1 MAFVTVFT
9 YSSEP
14 SVYAKEQTVVQEK
27 TGIKQDSDGKEDFL
41 ELQQEYIE
49 ETEAYSDRYII
60 WRKDGLHINESSLID
75 TAKDA
80 YDDGAADKKK
90 RENQWKIKL
99 KKQMPKVINNGMK
112 PEKIRKKIIVT
123 VGMMLCVIISG
134 MSGYTVQAEELATGA
149 LEMTEEERK
158 EFLENT
164 PEIVDVKLNEKGL
177 ALVKEALGEKS
188 KQLDTIDPV
197 GIGEEVVTDEDAE
210 AAAVQSEDILPV
222 SVDVSANNTFP
233 PIGNQG
239 QSSSCTAWANAY
251 YMMTN
256 NLANVRGWD
265 AKHNSAYWISPKW
278 VYNLI
283 TVSEQKKNSE
293 KYIGAGT
300 NTISALRVLCE
311 HGAPFYYELGDPD
324 TSEDNWRNWEMKS
337 DIWERALKN
346 KMENYSWIDV
356 FNQEKTD
363 ISLVNLKKTLL
374 NGYVV
379 TFSTCFNEWASQ
391 TGNPMATV
399 VDIGNGGLG
408 SIGEKVCCIV
418 RKELIKEDDNLGY
431 HTMTVVGYDDTI
443 GIDVDGDGS
452 VDTRGA
458 LKIANSHG
466 MGYANNGYIWLA
478 YDALRPVSEVRQLAN
493 LSRRTAI
500 NDDWFYYLKP
510 KKQYT
515 PLLLAEVTMQ
525 TRSRQQIKLDF
536 GISKNI
542 TETIQ
547 TSRRVNGISYDD
559 IRRTYPFYHSKEEN
573 FLYNFSGGETLEEGT
588 FVFDL
593 TPLVKKFWVQN
604 SQNVINKKSNHFY
617 IQLSDSVADNYAT
630 SLIKVK
636 LIDRIGNTEKEVIC
650 NQKTANGNS
659 VTEIIDYQVL
669 PMLVDSKKSFAVS
682 YDYPVQK
689 QLIDKNH
696 VYIHDQNN
704 NLQDNLL
711 NLSGDR
717 KMLTIDTTDKGYAK
731 DSYYTLIHDKVLT
744 DGGNVLENNSRF
756 YFYVP

>member
-278 VYNLI
+278 VYN
-283 TVSEQKKNSE
+283 
-293 KYIGAGT
+293 
-300 NTISALRVLCE
+300 
-311 HGAPFYYELGDPD
+311 
-324 TSEDNWRNWEMKS
+324 
-337 DIWERALKN
+337 
-346 KMENYSWIDV
+346 
-356 FNQEKTD
+356 
-363 ISLVNLKKTLL
+363 
-374 NGYVV
+374 
-379 TFSTCFNEWASQ
+379 
-391 TGNPMATV
+391 
-399 VDIGNGGLG
+399 
-408 SIGEKVCCIV
+408 
-418 RKELIKEDDNLGY
+418 
-431 HTMTVVGYDDTI
+431 
-443 GIDVDGDGS
+443 
-452 VDTRGA
+452 
-458 LKIANSHG
+458 
-466 MGYANNGYIWLA
+466 
-478 YDALRPVSEVRQLAN
+478 
-493 LSRRTAI
+493 
-500 NDDWFYYLKP
+500 
-510 KKQYT
+510 
-515 PLLLAEVTMQ
+515 
-525 TRSRQQIKLDF
+525 
-536 GISKNI
+536 
-542 TETIQ
+542 
-547 TSRRVNGISYDD
+547 
-559 IRRTYPFYHSKEEN
+559 
-573 FLYNFSGGETLEEGT
+573 
-588 FVFDL
+588 
-593 TPLVKKFWVQN
+593 
-604 SQNVINKKSNHFY
+604 
-617 IQLSDSVADNYAT
+617 
-630 SLIKVK
+630 
-636 LIDRIGNTEKEVIC
+636 
-650 NQKTANGNS
+650 
-659 VTEIIDYQVL
+659 
-669 PMLVDSKKSFAVS
+669 
-682 YDYPVQK
+682 
-689 QLIDKNH
+689 
-696 VYIHDQNN
+696 
-704 NLQDNLL
+704 
-711 NLSGDR
+711 
-717 KMLTIDTTDKGYAK
+717 
-731 DSYYTLIHDKVLT
+731 
-744 DGGNVLENNSRF
+744 
-756 YFYVP
+756 